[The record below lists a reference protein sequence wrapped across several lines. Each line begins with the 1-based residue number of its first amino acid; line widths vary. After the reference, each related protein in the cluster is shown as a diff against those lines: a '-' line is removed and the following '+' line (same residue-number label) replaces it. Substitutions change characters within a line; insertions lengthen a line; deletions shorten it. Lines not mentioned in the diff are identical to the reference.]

1 MITDIPELTVNRL
14 CGYLLPLPPK
24 NPTQKD
30 IEYYNRLKKEVTRSI
45 EDRRKTYFGNMYD
58 YFDSIAKSFP
68 EYDLKYRN
76 ALNYSLTDNFN
87 LKVLINVNP
96 TDFEVVYSDLDFSK
110 LCNTKSELQK
120 LAQCFSSFAHMVNPI
135 DELNGTEITI
145 NKDYHIKVVEKK
157 TVKKSFKNFEDVIPF
172 ITELYKG
179 YHRTIKKAKIKAIGV
194 IECSL

>member
-14 CGYLLPLPPK
+14 CGYLLPPSMV
-24 NPTQKD
+24 NPTQED
-30 IEYYNRLKKEVTRSI
+30 IEYYNYLKEKVMSSI
-45 EDRRKTYFGNMYD
+45 EDRRKKYFGNMYD
-58 YFDSIAKSFP
+58 YFDSIAKAFP

-76 ALNYSLTDNFN
+76 VLNYSLTDNFN
-87 LKVLINVNP
+87 LKVLININP

-120 LAQCFSSFAHMVNPI
+120 LAQCFSSFAHRLNPI

-145 NKDYHIKVVEKK
+145 NKDYYIQVVEKK
-157 TVKKSFKNFEDVIPF
+157 MIKKSFKNFEDVIPF
-172 ITELYKG
+172 ITDLYKG